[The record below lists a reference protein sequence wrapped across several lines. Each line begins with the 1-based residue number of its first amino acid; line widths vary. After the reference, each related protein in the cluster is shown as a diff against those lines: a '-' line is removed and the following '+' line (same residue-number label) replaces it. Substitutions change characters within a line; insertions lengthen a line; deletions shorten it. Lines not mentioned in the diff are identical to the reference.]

1 MKTFLATTLLLVS
14 ISAFSQ
20 EKIYLWP
27 DGAPMA
33 KSKEDKDQPYLI
45 AYYPSQKNSQQSAIV
60 ICPGG
65 GYQMLADDHEGK
77 QVAKW
82 YNDLGV
88 TAFILYY
95 RLGTNSSGYQHP
107 VPLMDAD
114 RALKT
119 VRSNAAKWGLNPDK
133 IGIMG
138 FSAGGHLASSLGTH
152 FTDGDESSKDPI
164 EKVSSRPSFMV
175 LGYPVISLVENY
187 THRGSMFNLLGNSP
201 TKDEQLL
208 MSNEKQVT
216 NLTPPTFLVHTTED
230 SAVPVENSLFFYL
243 ALKQAGV
250 PAELH
255 VYEKGQHGL
264 GMVNTK
270 NEAFNSWADRLED
283 WLKLRAV
290 L

>member
-1 MKTFLATTLLLVS
+1 MKLLLSLCLLIMSVK
-14 ISAFSQ
+14 ATAQ

-27 DGAPMA
+27 EGAPQA
-33 KSKEDKDQPYLI
+33 KSKEDKDQPYLM
-45 AYYPSQKNSQQSAIV
+45 AYYPAQKNTMKSAIV
-60 ICPGG
+60 VCPGG
-65 GYQMLADDHEGK
+65 GYGMLADDHEGK

-82 YNDLGV
+82 YTDRGV

-95 RLGTNSSGYQHP
+95 RLGFNSTGYTHP

-114 RALKT
+114 RALKA
-119 VRSNAAKWGLNPDK
+119 VRSNAAKWDLNPDK

-152 FTDGDESSKDPI
+152 FSDGDKTSQDPV
-164 EKVSSRPSFMV
+164 ERVSSRPSFMV
-175 LGYPVISLVENY
+175 LGYPVISLEEPY
-187 THRGSMFNLLGNSP
+187 THRGSMFNLLGNTPS
-201 TKDEQLL
+201 KEEQHL

-230 SAVPVENSLFFYL
+230 TAVPVENSLFFYL

-270 NEAFNSWADRLED
+270 NEVFNTWAGRLED
-283 WLKLRAV
+283 WLKVRGIL
-290 L
+290 

>member
-1 MKTFLATTLLLVS
+1 MKYLLLLAALFLTCS
-14 ISAFSQ
+14 SFAQ

-27 DGAPMA
+27 NGAPMA
-33 KSKEDKDQPYLI
+33 KSKEDKDQPYLV
-45 AYYPSQKNSQQSAIV
+45 AYYPAQKNSQKSAVV

-82 YNDLGV
+82 YTDRGV

-95 RLGTNSSGYQHP
+95 RLGFHSTGYTHP

-114 RALKT
+114 RAVKM
-119 VRSNAAKWGLNPDK
+119 VRSNAQRWDITPEK

-152 FTDGDESSKDPI
+152 FTDGDKTSKDPV
-164 EKVSSRPSFMV
+164 EQVSSRPSFMV
-175 LGYPVISLVENY
+175 LGYPVISLVESY
-187 THRGSMFNLLGNSP
+187 THRGSMFNLLSDTP
-201 TKDEQLL
+201 SKEEQYL

-255 VYEKGQHGL
+255 VYEKGHHGL

-270 NEAFNSWADRLED
+270 NEAFNSWAGRLED
-283 WLKLRAV
+283 WLKVRGV